1 MMKDS
6 KNIKDIVD
14 GYLAQVGM
22 AVVLQGI
29 DPRATGFEDVLALVD
44 IPGMLANPL
53 QYFIGCINRGRRIY
67 LYEEYF
73 ILHNFF
79 TVQFHQIIIL
89 KDNLYMNLTPIYAPL
104 SPEIRDALQH
114 HFAQDEENDDISLAA
129 AETLLPVY
137 AGYTELLGSSWGVYT
152 EAHLEPKESIEY
164 LYEDTGNLLDKG
176 FHYVPDEDPL
186 HIFTEEDFVGL
197 ICQYRKTHAFPT
209 IRIEDYTGNKEE
221 LQIHL
226 HILENITGQEI
237 RLAEEKSLE
246 PQFLHRQAY
255 ADILRK
261 YWGYDNFRTFPV
273 YDLRALQ
280 HGEKKVKDVSQ
291 EEVIASLVEQ
301 VERCGKHEQPRDLFV
316 TASTGSGKSVMFQIP
331 AIYLAR
337 KPEKL
342 LTIVISPLI
351 GLMNDQV
358 QSLEKKNYGGA
369 KTINSDISPVLKQSI
384 MEKVKDGTYDILYIS
399 PETLLGRSDV
409 EQLVGDR
416 TIGMIVIDEAHIV
429 TTWGKQFRPDYWYLG
444 DHIRKLRKRQ
454 IERKKR
460 DLVVAT
466 FTATAIYHGR
476 EDMYEETIDSLH
488 MIEPITYLGYVRRR
502 DIEITIRKMPKK
514 TRNEYELD
522 KFTDIENLIKGSV
535 IMEKKTLVYFPTV
548 KLIQRFE
555 EYLESNQNHNG
566 DLKHYVVSYHGQMD
580 KMLKQENYERF
591 LHGERPI
598 MLATK
603 AFGMGI
609 DIDNI
614 ERVIH
619 FAPTGNV
626 CDYVQEIGRAARKPG
641 LEGEAIYDY
650 ESHDFKHINRLQ
662 GLSAIKKYQ
671 LVGVIKKIEALYQR
685 NRRNRK
691 KPFTRKSNAMLLD
704 AKSFTY
710 LFGNPLSD
718 DNDNINKV
726 KTALLM
732 IQKDFEKKRGFS
744 PIMARPVPM
753 FATGYFSITKGMQ
766 TSLKHIYH
774 TTVKEVDALHNI
786 CSVNLE
792 NIWKQHYQNM
802 SFPRFKYLLYSRD
815 ESLPFNQKYELRP
828 AYCVDLAFDTG
839 HIGRFQIIWKNLQ
852 DVIYPYVTKRT
863 YVSSKELAL
872 ALKEMKE
879 FKEHPYW
886 ADNLCEIVLS
896 SMDTY
901 NREVTHSMQRMLNM
915 KPLNNGQVTYQ
926 FLPAIRNYFRWGTEM
941 FRKLK
946 ERGSSG
952 KLYLTELQGGHAI
965 KEANIALGVFEAMD
979 VLDFNISGG
988 DNSQIYV
995 YINQEQALQNIVNN
1009 PNSYH
1014 NSLLEEIAARHKVSV
1029 QMLTYIFNGDFS
1041 SDKIWDLLEDYF
1053 LGKVPAKVQ
1062 DAL

>member
-1 MMKDS
+1 MMEES
-6 KNIKDIVD
+6 KNVKEIVD
-14 GYLAQVGM
+14 GYLAQDGT

-29 DPRATGFEDVLALVD
+29 DPRTAGFEDVLAAVD
-44 IPGMLANPL
+44 ILGLSANPL
-53 QYFIGCINRGRRIY
+53 QYFMGCINSGRRIY

-79 TVQFHQIIIL
+79 TVQFNHIIIL
-89 KDNLYMNLTPIYAPL
+89 KDNLYMNLEPIYAPL
-104 SPEIRDALQH
+104 SKEIREALQH
-114 HFAQDEENDDISLAA
+114 HFAQDEENDNISLTA
-129 AETLLPVY
+129 AEALLPVY
-137 AGYTELLGSSWGVYT
+137 AGYAELSGSSWGVYAET
-152 EAHLEPKESIEY
+152 NLEPKESIES
-164 LYEDTGNLLDKG
+164 LYENVEDLLDKG
-176 FHYVPDEDPL
+176 FHYVPTETPL

-197 ICQYRKTHAFPT
+197 ISQYKKMHAFPI

-237 RLAEEKSLE
+237 QLAEEKSLE
-246 PQFLHRQAY
+246 PKFRHRQAY
-255 ADILRK
+255 ADILKK
-261 YWGYDNFRTFPV
+261 YWGYDSFRTFPV

-280 HGEKKVKDVSQ
+280 RGEKKVKEVSQ
-291 EEVIASLVEQ
+291 EEVIANLTEQ
-301 VERCGKHEQPRDLFV
+301 VERCGNHEQPRDLFV

-331 AIYLAR
+331 AIYLAQQ
-337 KPEKL
+337 PEKL

-358 QSLEKKNYGGA
+358 QSLENKNYGGA
-369 KTINSDISPVLKQSI
+369 KTINSDISPVLKQDI

-416 TIGMIVIDEAHIV
+416 TIGMIIIDEAHIV

-454 IERKKR
+454 LERKDR

-488 MIEPITYLGYVRRR
+488 MIEPITYLGYVRRK

-535 IMEKKTLVYFPTV
+535 IMERKTLVYFPTV

-555 EYLESNQNHNG
+555 EYLVSNQNHNG
-566 DLKHYVVSYHGQMD
+566 DLPKYVVSYHGQMD
-580 KMLKQENYERF
+580 KIKKQENYERF

-609 DIDNI
+609 DIDDI

-626 CDYVQEIGRAARKPG
+626 CDYVQEIGRAARRPG

-685 NRRNRK
+685 QRYSRK
-691 KPFTRKSNAMLLD
+691 AAFTRKSNAMLLD
-704 AKSFTY
+704 AENFTY

-718 DNDNINKV
+718 DSDNINKV

-744 PIMARPVPM
+744 PIMTRPVPM
-753 FATGYFSITKGMQ
+753 FGTGFFAISKNMQ
-766 TSLKHIYH
+766 TLLRHIYH
-774 TTVKEVDALHNI
+774 TTIKEVDAAQHI

-792 NIWKQHYQNM
+792 NIWKQDYQNM
-802 SFPRFKYLLYSRD
+802 SFPKFKYLLYTRD
-815 ESLPFNQKYELRP
+815 ESLAFNKKYELHP
-828 AYCVDLAFDTG
+828 AYCVDLTFDADS
-839 HIGRFQIIWKNLQ
+839 IERFQIIWKKLE
-852 DVIYPYVTKRT
+852 DIVYPYVTKKT
-863 YVSSKELAL
+863 YVSSKELTL
-872 ALKEMKE
+872 TLREMKE
-879 FKEHPYW
+879 YKDHSYW
-886 ADNLCEIVLS
+886 ASNLCEIVLS
-896 SMDTY
+896 SMHTY
-901 NREVTHSMQRMLNM
+901 SWEFTHSMQRMMNVKSM
-915 KPLNNGQVTYQ
+915 QNGQVTYQ
-926 FLPAIRNYFRWGTEM
+926 FSSAIRNYFRWGRDM
-941 FRKLK
+941 FRKFM
-946 ERGSSG
+946 EHGNMG
-952 KLYLTELQGGHAI
+952 KLYLTELSGGHTI
-965 KEANIALGVFEAMD
+965 KEANIALGVFEAMG

-1014 NSLLEEIAARHKVSV
+1014 NSLLEEIAARHKISV

-1053 LGKVPAKVQ
+1053 LGKVPARVQ
-1062 DAL
+1062 DLL